1 MKIRL
6 LKHLLA
12 IGLVLMITE
21 SLYSAQNNQPI
32 PQAVIPQVQQARQPQ
47 QQTSPP
53 QPGTYL
59 YTVGKGETLSKIAS
73 RFMPYTSAYTK
84 KELLNTIKNINGI
97 TSALSPGQII
107 KIPIAWSQP
116 LKPQAVIK
124 PKDFIAKGIYINT
137 SNSGTR
143 FILDSAE
150 KLKQCGGNTIVFDAK
165 DDLGAITFRSDIPKK
180 YCPKE
185 NYTPNIEDISK
196 MIELLHRMGIHVVAR
211 VVVFRDPIMARNKP
225 NWVYTKQFLN
235 PTNPEVQEYL
245 LTVIREIAN
254 TGVDEIQ
261 LDYIRYHAD
270 SEKNTGVEGKAR
282 TDIITGFI
290 KRVHDI
296 TSQKGILLSM
306 DMFGIVIWQRPI
318 DVLVVGQ
325 DVNMLSKYVDII
337 SPMLYPSHFEKGFSG
352 ISNPADEPYKF
363 IYDGI
368 SMMKELIGDKVIVR
382 PWLQAFPMGIT
393 KGFGPWYME
402 SQIKATLD
410 SCGSGWL
417 FWSPQNKYTY
427 SFSAMELAQKKKYST
442 PDCNA
447 FIAKL
452 NEKKAAQIAAKTGI
466 AQEKNGTPKK
476 KAPYSKPHNATTTPA
491 KATEGT

>member
-1 MKIRL
+1 MKISP
-6 LKHLLA
+6 LKCLLA
-12 IGLVLMITE
+12 IGLVLVITE
-21 SLYSAQNNQPI
+21 PLYPAKNDQPASAAVV
-32 PQAVIPQVQQARQPQ
+32 PQAQQSLHQQPAF
-47 QQTSPP
+47 SP

-59 YTVGKGETLSKIAS
+59 YTIQNGETLSKIAS
-73 RFMPYTSAYTK
+73 MFMPYTSAYTK
-84 KELLNTIKNINGI
+84 KELMNTIKTLNGI
-97 TSALSPGQII
+97 TGALSPGQTI

-116 LKPQAVIK
+116 LKPRTVPK
-124 PKDFIAKGIYINT
+124 PKTFVAKGIYINT
-137 SNSGTR
+137 SNAGTR

-185 NYTPNIEDISK
+185 NYTPNIEDLPK
-196 MIELLHRMGIHVVAR
+196 MIELLHRMDMHVIAR
-211 VVVFRDPIMARNKP
+211 VVVFRDTIMARTRP
-225 NWVYTKQFLN
+225 DWVYTKQFLN
-235 PTNPEVQEYL
+235 PAIPEVQEYM

-261 LDYIRYHAD
+261 LDYIRYFAD
-270 SEKNTGVEGKAR
+270 SEKNTGVEGKTR
-282 TDIITGFI
+282 NDIITGFV

-296 TSQKGILLSM
+296 TSSKGILLSM

-318 DVLVVGQ
+318 DVTVVGQ
-325 DVNMLSKYVDII
+325 DVKMLSPYVDII

-352 ISNPADEPYKF
+352 ISNPADEPYMF
-363 IYDGI
+363 VYDGI
-368 SMMKELIGDKVIVR
+368 SMMKELVGDSVIVR

-410 SCGSGWL
+410 SCGTGWL

-427 SFSAMELAQKKKYST
+427 SYAAMEIVQNKKYST
-442 PDCNA
+442 PDCKA
-447 FIAKL
+447 FIARLK
-452 NEKKAAQIAAKTGI
+452 EKKAAQTAAKEQ
-466 AQEKNGTPKK
+466 AVQEKNGSQKK
-476 KAPYSKPHNATTTPA
+476 KPNNGKPVAEAAPSA
-491 KATEGT
+491 KTAGGI

>member
-1 MKIRL
+1 M
-6 LKHLLA
+6 
-12 IGLVLMITE
+12 E
-21 SLYSAQNNQPI
+21 PLYSANYNQPI
-32 PQAVIPQVQQARQPQ
+32 SQTAISQAQQVRQPQ
-47 QQTSPP
+47 QQPSQP

-59 YTVGKGETLSKIAS
+59 YTVEKGETLSRIAS
-73 RFMPYTSAYTK
+73 KFMPYTSAYTK

-97 TSALSPGQII
+97 TAGLSPGQTI
-107 KIPIAWSQP
+107 KIPIAWAQP
-116 LKPQAVIK
+116 LRPQAIPK
-124 PKDFIAKGIYINT
+124 PKDFIAKGLYINT
-137 SNSGTR
+137 SNAGTR

-150 KLKQCGGNTIVFDAK
+150 RLKQCGGNTIVFDAK
-165 DDLGAITFRSDIPKK
+165 DDLGAITFKSDIPKK

-196 MIELLHRMGIHVVAR
+196 MIELLHRMGMHVVAR
-211 VVVFRDPIMARNKP
+211 VVVFRDPIMARTKP

-270 SEKNTGVEGKAR
+270 SERNTGVEGKTR
-282 TDIITGFI
+282 PDIITNFI
-290 KRVHDI
+290 RRVHDI

-306 DMFGIVIWQRPI
+306 DMFGIVIWQRSI
-318 DVLVVGQ
+318 DVMVVGQ
-325 DVNMLSKYVDII
+325 DVKMLSQYVDIV

-352 ISNPADEPYKF
+352 IKNPADEPYKF
-363 IYDGI
+363 VYDGI
-368 SMMKELIGDKVIVR
+368 SMMKELVGDKVIVR

-410 SCGSGWL
+410 SCGTGWL

-427 SFSAMELAQKKKYST
+427 SYSAMEIAQRKKYST
-442 PDCNA
+442 PDCKA

-452 NEKKAAQIAAKTGI
+452 NEKKAAQVAAKAAA
-466 AQEKNGTPKK
+466 AQEKNVSQKK
-476 KAPYSKPHNATTTPA
+476 SANGKPVAEAAPSTKTA
-491 KATEGT
+491 GGI

>member
-1 MKIRL
+1 MKIRPL
-6 LKHLLA
+6 RHLLA
-12 IGLVLMITE
+12 IGLVLIFTKTV
-21 SLYSAQNNQPI
+21 YSAQSNQPI
-32 PQAVIPQVQQARQPQ
+32 PQSVIPKPPQVAQSRQQPFP
-47 QQTSPP
+47 T

-59 YTVGKGETLSKIAS
+59 YTVEKGETLSKIAS

-84 KELLNTIKNINGI
+84 KELLNTLKSSNSI
-97 TSALSPGQII
+97 TGVISPGQIM
-107 KIPIAWSQP
+107 KIPIAWTQP
-116 LKPQAVIK
+116 LKPQAIVK

-137 SNSGTR
+137 SNAGTR

-150 KLKQCGGNTIVFDAK
+150 RLKQCGGNTIVFDAK

-180 YCPKE
+180 FCPAE

-196 MIELLHRMGIHVVAR
+196 MIELLHRMGMHVVAR

-270 SEKNTGVEGKAR
+270 SEKNTGVEGKNR

-318 DVLVVGQ
+318 DVMVVGQ
-325 DVNMLSKYVDII
+325 DVKMLSQYVDII

-352 ISNPADEPYKF
+352 INNPADEPYKF

-368 SMMKELIGDKVIVR
+368 SMMKELIGDKVTVR

-417 FWSPQNKYTY
+417 FWSPQNKYTF
-427 SFSAMELAQKKKYST
+427 SFSAMEIAQKKKYSQ
-442 PDCNA
+442 PDCKA
-447 FIAKL
+447 FVAKL
-452 NEKKAAQIAAKTGI
+452 NEKKAAQIAAKTVA
-466 AQEKNGTPKK
+466 AQERNAPPKK
-476 KAPYSKPHNATTTPA
+476 KSP
-491 KATEGT
+491 EGKSNNDF

>member
-12 IGLVLMITE
+12 IGLVLIIME
-21 SLYSAQNNQPI
+21 PLYSANYNKPI
-32 PQAVIPQVQQARQPQ
+32 SQAVIPQAQQARQPQ
-47 QQTSPP
+47 QQISPP

-59 YTVGKGETLSKIAS
+59 YTVEKGETLSRIAS
-73 RFMPYTSAYTK
+73 KFMPYTSAYTK

-97 TSALSPGQII
+97 TAALSPGQTI
-107 KIPIAWSQP
+107 KIPIAWAQP
-116 LKPQAVIK
+116 LKPQAVVK
-124 PKDFIAKGIYINT
+124 PKDFIAKGIYINP
-137 SNSGTR
+137 SNAGTR

-150 KLKQCGGNTIVFDAK
+150 RLKQCGGNTIVFDAK
-165 DDLGAITFRSDIPKK
+165 DDLGAITFKSDIPKK

-196 MIELLHRMGIHVVAR
+196 MIELLHRIGMHVVAR
-211 VVVFRDPIMARNKP
+211 VVVFRDPIMARTKP

-270 SEKNTGVEGKAR
+270 SEKYTGVEGKTR
-282 TDIITGFI
+282 TDIITNFI
-290 KRVHDI
+290 RRVHDI
-296 TSQKGILLSM
+296 TSTKGILLSM
-306 DMFGIVIWQRPI
+306 DMFGIVIWQRSI
-318 DVLVVGQ
+318 DVMVVGQ
-325 DVNMLSKYVDII
+325 DVKMLSQYVDII

-352 ISNPADEPYKF
+352 INNPADEPYKF
-363 IYDGI
+363 VYDGI
-368 SMMKELIGDKVIVR
+368 SMMKELVGDKVIVR

-427 SFSAMELAQKKKYST
+427 SYSAMEIAQKKKYST
-442 PDCNA
+442 PDCKA

-452 NEKKAAQIAAKTGI
+452 TEKKAAQVAAKT
-466 AQEKNGTPKK
+466 ALTQDKNGSAKK
-476 KAPYSKPHNATTTPA
+476 KSPNGKSQIETTTSA
-491 KATEGT
+491 KATGGT